1 MEYACLLPSTKTA
14 RILIVDDAPDNVF
27 LIQTILEEEGY
38 DIITAANGQVALDLV
53 HDLRP
58 DLVLLD
64 VIMPEMNGYQV
75 TQAIRQDPSLSYI
88 PILLITAHDR
98 PKVAEALD
106 LGADDFIRKPVGYD
120 ELLARVRS
128 LLRLKHSVD
137 ERDQIA
143 RQRENFV
150 SCLAHD
156 LRTPLLASSRMLVLL
171 QQGALGNLPDEAA
184 DALGIMHRSNQNLL
198 VMVNNLLEIYRH
210 ASGKKM
216 LHLMPANPP
225 ALIQDVVAEL
235 KLLAEQKGLEI
246 QLSIPTELESFNNPA
261 SSTPRL
267 QVMADNT
274 ELRRVL
280 VNLLDNAIKF
290 TDAGHVQVGLSVT
303 EDGQASPDKPVA
315 PRFSIFI
322 QDSGPGIP
330 AAEQQ
335 NLFDRFA
342 QGQHRRGGSGLGLH
356 LSHQIISLH
365 GGQLHF
371 EPVPTGG
378 SRFVITLPATW
389 VNAPKV
395 SPAS

>member
-1 MEYACLLPSTKTA
+1 MEYACLLPSVKVD

-38 DIITAANGQVALDLV
+38 DIITAANGQLALDLV

-75 TQAIRQDPSLSYI
+75 TQAIRQDPTLSYV

-171 QQGALGNLPDEAA
+171 QEEALGALPPEAA
-184 DALGIMHRSNQNLL
+184 DALGIMYRSNQNLL

-216 LHLMPANPP
+216 LHLMPANISTLLEEV
-225 ALIQDVVAEL
+225 AAEL
-235 KLLAEQKGLEI
+235 LPLAAQKGLE
-246 QLSIPTELESFNNPA
+246 LHLPKVEAAALP
-261 SSTPRL
+261 L

-290 TDAGHVQVGLSVT
+290 TDKGHVRVGVEVL
-303 EDGQASPDKPVA
+303 DGAKDRAVAATIGNSPGLKI
-315 PRFSIFI
+315 SI
-322 QDSGPGIP
+322 QDSGPGISP
-330 AAEQQ
+330 ADRV

-365 GGQLHF
+365 GGELRF
-371 EPVPTGG
+371 EPAPEGG
-378 SRFVITLPATW
+378 SIFTIILPATQTTAMKISQG
-389 VNAPKV
+389 VV
-395 SPAS
+395 G

>member
-1 MEYACLLPSTKTA
+1 MEYACLLPSVKVD

-38 DIITAANGQVALDLV
+38 DIITAANGQLALELV
-53 HDLRP
+53 HNQRP

-75 TQAIRQDPSLSYI
+75 TQAIRQDPALPYI

-171 QQGALGNLPDEAA
+171 QEGALGSLPPEAA
-184 DALGIMHRSNQNLL
+184 DALGIMYRSNQNLL

-216 LHLMPANPP
+216 LHLMPANIPT
-225 ALIQDVVAEL
+225 LIQEVVAEL
-235 KLLAEQKGLEI
+235 LPLAEQKGLE
-246 QLSIPTELESFNNPA
+246 LHLNLPNSGPNSLP
-261 SSTPRL
+261 L

-290 TDAGHVQVGLSVT
+290 TDTGYVKVGVEVL
-303 EDGQASPDKPVA
+303 DGEKDAALASTIGSSPGLRIA
-315 PRFSIFI
+315 I
-322 QDSGPGIP
+322 QDSGPGISP
-330 AAEQQ
+330 ADRI

-365 GGQLHF
+365 GGELRF
-371 EPVPTGG
+371 EPAPEGG
-378 SRFVITLPATW
+378 SIFAIVLPATRTTTLKISQG
-389 VNAPKV
+389 VV
-395 SPAS
+395 G

>member
-1 MEYACLLPSTKTA
+1 MEYACLLPSVKVD

-38 DIITAANGQVALDLV
+38 DIITAANGQLALELV
-53 HDLRP
+53 HNLRP

-75 TQAIRQDPSLSYI
+75 TQAIRQDPALSYI

-171 QQGALGNLPDEAA
+171 QEEALGALPPEAA
-184 DALGIMHRSNQNLL
+184 DALGIMYRSNQNLL

-216 LHLMPANPP
+216 LHLMPANVP
-225 ALIQDVVAEL
+225 ALLEEVAAEL
-235 KLLAEQKGLEI
+235 LPLAAQKGLE
-246 QLSIPTELESFNNPA
+246 LNLHLPKAEAAALP
-261 SSTPRL
+261 L
-267 QVMADNT
+267 QVMADHT

-290 TDAGHVQVGLSVT
+290 TDKGHVRVGVEVLNGGKDRAAAATIGNNPGLKIS
-303 EDGQASPDKPVA
+303 
-315 PRFSIFI
+315 I
-322 QDSGPGIP
+322 QDSGPGISP
-330 AAEQQ
+330 ADRV

-365 GGQLHF
+365 GGELRF
-371 EPVPTGG
+371 EPAPEGG
-378 SRFVITLPATW
+378 SIFTIILPATQATAMKISQG
-389 VNAPKV
+389 VV
-395 SPAS
+395 G

>member
-1 MEYACLLPSTKTA
+1 MEYACLLPSVKVD

-38 DIITAANGQVALDLV
+38 DIITAANGQLALELV

-75 TQAIRQDPSLSYI
+75 TQAIRQDPALPYI

-171 QQGALGNLPDEAA
+171 QEEALGALPPEAA
-184 DALGIMHRSNQNLL
+184 DALGIMYRSNQNLL

-216 LHLMPANPP
+216 LHLMPANIP
-225 ALIQDVVAEL
+225 ALLEEVAAEL
-235 KLLAEQKGLEI
+235 LPLAAQKGLKL
-246 QLSIPTELESFNNPA
+246 QLHLPKAEAAALP
-261 SSTPRL
+261 L

-290 TDAGHVQVGLSVT
+290 TDKGHVRVGVEVL
-303 EDGQASPDKPVA
+303 DGGKDRAAAATIGNSPGLKI
-315 PRFSIFI
+315 SI
-322 QDSGPGIP
+322 QDSGPGISP
-330 AAEQQ
+330 ADRV

-365 GGQLHF
+365 GGELRF
-371 EPVPTGG
+371 EPAPEGG
-378 SRFVITLPATW
+378 SIFTIILPATQATAMKISQG
-389 VNAPKV
+389 VV
-395 SPAS
+395 G